1 MEEGDRMK
9 EKSLSGN
16 IVLNAIKTFMSIG
29 FPLISFPYISRILQV
44 ENIGKVNFVISIIN
58 YYSLVATL
66 GLTSYAIREGSIIRN
81 DIKKRSHLF
90 DELFSLNVI
99 TTIVAY
105 ILLGISLVWIP
116 SFQEYRSLLL
126 IYSLTMLFN
135 AIGVGWACSV
145 FEDYLF
151 ITVRSIIFQFL
162 ALVMMFLFIH
172 KQEDYYKY
180 TWIMVFQVAGTG
192 VSNLL
197 HVSKVHR
204 FKFTTKI
211 DLKKHIKPVLT
222 LFATEIATTIYV
234 SSDTTVIGFLAGDYY
249 NGLYAVSTKIYR
261 VAKQMLAAILQVA
274 IPRLSNYYNNGNM
287 KDFEDVIQE
296 VGEMLIL
303 VLMPIVV
310 GIFYCAKPIIIL
322 LSGIEYTEAYV
333 SLQILSISLVFAI
346 IAWFLSQCVIVPKK
360 MESLMLKTTA
370 FSASVNLVLNILLIP
385 YGKQN
390 AAAFTTMISEAI
402 NAGIYLKYAYLH
414 LRITEL
420 KKQIV
425 QCGIACVLMIV
436 FMSIIRYSLGDTT
449 LFLMISI
456 LGCSVIYILTL
467 LIERNS
473 LLFKYLHA
481 IENRIKVNRE

>member
-1 MEEGDRMK
+1 
-9 EKSLSGN
+9 
-16 IVLNAIKTFMSIG
+16 
-29 FPLISFPYISRILQV
+29 
-44 ENIGKVNFVISIIN
+44 
-58 YYSLVATL
+58 
-66 GLTSYAIREGSIIRN
+66 
-81 DIKKRSHLF
+81 
-90 DELFSLNVI
+90 
-99 TTIVAY
+99 
-105 ILLGISLVWIP
+105 
-116 SFQEYRSLLL
+116 
-126 IYSLTMLFN
+126 
-135 AIGVGWACSV
+135 
-145 FEDYLF
+145 
-151 ITVRSIIFQFL
+151 
-162 ALVMMFLFIH
+162 
-172 KQEDYYKY
+172 
-180 TWIMVFQVAGTG
+180 
-192 VSNLL
+192 
-197 HVSKVHR
+197 
-204 FKFTTKI
+204 
-211 DLKKHIKPVLT
+211 
-222 LFATEIATTIYV
+222 
-234 SSDTTVIGFLAGDYY
+234 
-249 NGLYAVSTKIYR
+249 
-261 VAKQMLAAILQVA
+261 
-274 IPRLSNYYNNGNM
+274 
-287 KDFEDVIQE
+287 
-296 VGEMLIL
+296 MLIL